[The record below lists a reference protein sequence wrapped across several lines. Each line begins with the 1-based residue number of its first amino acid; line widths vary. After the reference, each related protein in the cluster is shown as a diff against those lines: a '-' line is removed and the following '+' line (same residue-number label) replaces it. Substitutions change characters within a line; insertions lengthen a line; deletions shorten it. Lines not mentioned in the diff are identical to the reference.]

1 MFHVKHSS
9 WTQIRRVCGS
19 RIPRYP
25 IFQHPIPPGPTD
37 RVTPRRPG
45 HGLLCRGLPVFRQG
59 RLHSFAVR
67 RRSRRSGCYASAP
80 GVTSDT
86 CSWLASRASEV
97 SHKATRRELL
107 PQLGSRRRIHNP
119 TLKSSHRKAGPHPG
133 AAPEADPGNNRPL
146 PSGKSLPGVERYK
159 RHVGGIFRT
168 VRHESVVTREEGL
181 PLGCLVIAVGRGP
194 SPP

>member
-1 MFHVKHSS
+1 MRLPNPEISNLPTS
-9 WTQIRRVCGS
+9 
-19 RIPRYP
+19 YP
-25 IFQHPIPPGPTD
+25 SGPTD

-45 HGLLCRGLPVFRQG
+45 HGLLCRGLPVSRQG
-59 RLHSFAVR
+59 RLHSCAVR

-80 GVTSDT
+80 GVTSGI

-146 PSGKSLPGVERYK
+146 PSGKSLPGVERSK

-168 VRHESVVTREEGL
+168 VRHESVVTR
-181 PLGCLVIAVGRGP
+181 GRGP
-194 SPP
+194 SPGLSGHRRWAWAEPTLTASTSRNATPR